1 MACDNCKSKDGCKV
15 PDGFTPEMIEALER
29 DLVDRKKTRRV
40 SIICAT
46 ICLVSVLLFA
56 GILGVLASGIQIERT
71 TEETTQT
78 VEGDSAIINNSDF
91 EQFNDNAT
99 KGGE

>member
-1 MACDNCKSKDGCKV
+1 MACENCKSKDGCKV
-15 PDGFTPEMIEALER
+15 PEGFTPEMIEALER

-46 ICLVSVLLFA
+46 ICLVSVLLFS

-71 TEETTQT
+71 TETQT
-78 VEGDSAIINNSDF
+78 VDGDSAIINNADF
-91 EQFNDNAT
+91 DQYNDNAT
-99 KGGE
+99 NGGDN